1 MAQHVPLADDSYEQ
15 DYEKIKEQFNKKLQ
29 KFNTSPDQNILKE
42 LKRDVDDAQNTIRLI
57 EQEINSLPSNQR
69 NGQGNK
75 VKKLNKNQLSQNN
88 LKIKIRR
95 YRDEVEKMKKQFR
108 DVQQH
113 SKDLS
118 DLVGN
123 STDDSDR
130 YNSQGNQVFQK
141 LSQQNKKLMDAKRQ
155 VYDLEG
161 QGNTILQSISDKNQQ
176 IDGIIRNNRDIT
188 QELSTANK
196 LVDRI
201 HRNIIQR
208 KATLYAVIGFLLFC
222 LIIIVM
228 SWF

>member
-29 KFNTSPDQNILKE
+29 KFNTNPDQNLLRE
-42 LKRDVDDAQNTIRLI
+42 LKRDTDDAQNTIRLI
-57 EQEINSLPSNQR
+57 EQEINSLPTNQR

-75 VKKLNKNQLSQNN
+75 
-88 LKIKIRR
+88 IRR
-95 YRDEVEKMKKQFR
+95 YREEVERMKKQLR
-108 DVQQH
+108 EVEQH

-130 YNSQGNQVFQK
+130 YNSQGNQAFQK

-161 QGNTILQSISDKNQQ
+161 QGNTILQSISEKNQQ
-176 IDGIIRNNRDIT
+176 LDGIIKNNREIT

-208 KATLYAVIGFLLFC
+208 KATLYAVIGFLIFC